1 MATIYDLVTP
11 KAQSARW
18 EENYKTRKP
27 YMGEAFFP
35 ERKQLGTE
43 LSYLQGKSPKVRPLN
58 LSSYD
63 AKVISIG
70 REGFKTITTEIPFFK
85 NDMKINEKQRQQLNN
100 VLQSNNDALINPI
113 LNAIFDDQSTLL
125 NNADVTR
132 EMMRMQLLTTGT
144 IAFANNGQAIQYD
157 FGVTNKP
164 TTNWNDAST
173 ADPIADI
180 SKWADDVE
188 EATGER
194 PAIVL
199 MNKVTLA
206 KAAKAQSIL
215 DIFAKTVERPTTER
229 VRKYM
234 SDETQL
240 RILTYDKGYNDE
252 EGNFSKFVPDNTVVI
267 FPEGAIGE
275 GVFGTTPEESD
286 LMTGATD
293 AQVSIVDMGVAIT
306 ATKETDPV
314 TVKTKVS
321 MSYLPVLNRPE
332 TIVIAS
338 VNG

>member
-1 MATIYDLVTP
+1 
-11 KAQSARW
+11 
-18 EENYKTRKP
+18 
-27 YMGEAFFP
+27 
-35 ERKQLGTE
+35 
-43 LSYLQGKSPKVRPLN
+43 
-58 LSSYD
+58 
-63 AKVISIG
+63 
-70 REGFKTITTEIPFFK
+70 
-85 NDMKINEKQRQQLNN
+85 
-100 VLQSNNDALINPI
+100 
-113 LNAIFDDQSTLL
+113 
-125 NNADVTR
+125 
-132 EMMRMQLLTTGT
+132 
-144 IAFANNGQAIQYD
+144 
-157 FGVTNKP
+157 
-164 TTNWNDAST
+164 
-173 ADPIADI
+173 
-180 SKWADDVE
+180 
-188 EATGER
+188 
-194 PAIVL
+194 

-252 EGNFSKFVPDNTVVI
+252 EGNFSKFVPDNTVVL

-321 MSYLPVLNRPE
+321 MSYLPVLDRPE
-332 TIVIAS
+332 TLVIADVS
-338 VNG
+338 GNE

>member
-11 KAQSARW
+11 KAQAARW
-18 EENYKTRKP
+18 EENYKVRRP
-27 YMGEAFFP
+27 YMGEAFFT

-43 LSYLQGKSPKVRPLN
+43 LSYLQGKSPKVRPLS

-70 REGFKTITTEIPFFK
+70 REGFKTITTDIPFFK

-100 VLQSNNDALINPI
+100 VLQTNNDALINPV

-125 NNADVTR
+125 ANADVTR

-144 IAFANNGQAIQYD
+144 IAFASNGQAVEYD
-157 FGVTNKP
+157 FGVTNKQ
-164 TTNWNDAST
+164 TSNWNDAAT
-173 ADPIADI
+173 ADPIGDI
-180 SKWADDVE
+180 SKWADAVE

-194 PAIVL
+194 PTQAL
-199 MNKVTLA
+199 MNRTTLA
-206 KAAKAQSIL
+206 KAAKAQTIL
-215 DIFAKTVERPTTER
+215 DMFAKTLDRATSER
-229 VRKYM
+229 VRQYM
-234 SDETQL
+234 EEETKVS
-240 RILTYDKGYNDE
+240 IYVYDKGYNDE
-252 EGNFSKFVPDNTVVI
+252 EGNFSKFVPDGTVVL
-267 FPEGAIGE
+267 FPEGAVGE

-286 LMTGATD
+286 LMTGA
-293 AQVSIVDMGVAIT
+293 AAEVSIVDLGVAIT

-332 TIVIAS
+332 TIVIAT
-338 VNG
+338 V